1 MPRAF
6 LFTNSRC
13 KPEIKELINPH
24 DYIIGVDGGINT
36 LEEIN
41 LKPHIII
48 GDFDSAHIDNKF
60 LLLNIKTITH
70 EPEKDFTDT
79 ELALNYA
86 IEEGFSPLI
95 IVNSMQERIDH
106 VLGVIASLRYLNN
119 NNVNGLVIG
128 DKQLFMIL
136 KKDNQ
141 FSLPINITISLIPL
155 SDTVNGVTTKGLYYP
170 LNNGLLSCDRAL
182 GISNVVSEEKVE
194 IVLEEGELLFVVNFQ
209 EYQEVES
216 LINSFG
222 IRNK

>member
-1 MPRAF
+1 MPRTF

-13 KPEIKELINPH
+13 KPEIKELINAQ

-48 GDFDSAHIDNKF
+48 GDFDSAFTDNKY
-60 LLLNIKTITH
+60 LSLNIKTITH

-86 IEEGFSPLI
+86 IEQGFSPLI

-106 VLGVIASLRYLNN
+106 VLGVIASLRYLHNN
-119 NNVNGLVIG
+119 NIKGLVLG

-136 KKDNQ
+136 KKHNL
-141 FSLPINITISLIPL
+141 FSLPINITISLIAL

-170 LNNGLLSCDRAL
+170 LNNGVMNCDRAL
-182 GISNVVSEEKVE
+182 GISNVVSSKEVE
-194 IVLEEGELLFVVNFQ
+194 INLESGQLLLVINFQ
-209 EYQEVES
+209 KYSQVEG
-216 LINSFG
+216 LINSF
-222 IRNK
+222 